1 MKDVVTDVQNEDRL
15 REAFKIFDKNNNG
28 LIELDELKTIMSAL
42 GQNLNV
48 AQLRVS
54 NYFASCKFSINCVL
68 QTSACAL
75 QYSAFL

>member
-28 LIELDELKTIMSAL
+28 LIELDELKTIMTAL

-48 AQLRVS
+48 AQLMVS
-54 NYFASCKFSINCVL
+54 NYFAF
-68 QTSACAL
+68 
-75 QYSAFL
+75 

>member
-28 LIELDELKTIMSAL
+28 LIELDELKTIMTAL

-48 AQLRVS
+48 AQLMVS
-54 NYFASCKFSINCVL
+54 NYFAFCKFSFICVL
-68 QTSACAL
+68 QATVRVL